1 MVRFGILGG
10 LKVGDTKVKHRD
22 LFMRAIGARVKPW
35 LRWVILGGT
44 LFFLAK
50 VLKDHWQSVTQLQI
64 STSGWACLAIGLGV
78 TLLAHTFA
86 GWVWSQIL
94 QDFHQSVNRGWI
106 IQAYLKTNI
115 AKYLPGNIWHYY
127 GRVTAATTAGAS
139 LATATVS
146 VLLEPLLMAASAL
159 FIALFCSQQIVAKY
173 GFPALLLQIVGLVA
187 VLLSVHPIVLNQLIQ
202 RLSKLKAPSSPDPA
216 TTSQPFRLDHYP
228 ITPLL
233 GEMGFLLLRG
243 LGFLL
248 TFVALSP
255 IALEQIPIL
264 LSAFSVAWL
273 LGLVVPGAPGG
284 IGVFEVTA
292 IALLDRQ
299 FSPGLIL
306 SVVACYRLISIL
318 AETAGAGLAQLDQ
331 QLSRVD

>member
-1 MVRFGILGG
+1 M
-10 LKVGDTKVKHRD
+10 K
-22 LFMRAIGARVKPW
+22 AIGARVKPW
-35 LRWVILGGT
+35 LRWAVLGGS

-50 VLKDHWQSVTQLQI
+50 VLKDNWQSVTQIQV
-64 STSGWACLAIGLGV
+64 SASGWACLAIALGI

-94 QDFHQSVNRGWI
+94 HDFHQVVNRGWI

-127 GRVTAATTAGAS
+127 GRITAATTAGAS
-139 LATATVS
+139 FATATVS

-159 FIALFCSQQIVAKY
+159 IIALFCSQQIVARY
-173 GFPALLLQIVGLVA
+173 GVPALLLQVGGLVL
-187 VLLSVHPIVLNQLIQ
+187 VLASVHPIVLNQLIQ
-202 RLSKLKAPSSPDPA
+202 RLGKLKVRP
-216 TTSQPFRLDHYP
+216 TTESAANALPFQLDHYP
-228 ITPLL
+228 IAPLL

-243 LGFLL
+243 LGFLI
-248 TFVALSP
+248 TVAALSP
-255 IALEQIPIL
+255 IAPEQILIL

-331 QLSRVD
+331 HWSQTK

>member
-1 MVRFGILGG
+1 M
-10 LKVGDTKVKHRD
+10 K
-22 LFMRAIGARVKPW
+22 AIGARVKPW
-35 LRWVILGGT
+35 LRWAILGGT
-44 LFFLAK
+44 LFFLVK
-50 VLKDHWQSVTQLQI
+50 VLKENWQSVTQIQI
-64 STSGWACLAIGLGV
+64 SASGWACLAIALGI

-127 GRVTAATTAGAS
+127 GRITAATTAGAS
-139 LATATVS
+139 VASATVS

-159 FIALFCSQQIVAKY
+159 IIALFCSQQIVAKY
-173 GFPALLLQIVGLVA
+173 GFPALLLQLCGLGA

-202 RLSKLKAPSSPDPA
+202 RLRQLKGRSSPEPA
-216 TTSQPFRLDHYP
+216 SNAQPFQLDHYP
-228 ITPLL
+228 IVPLL

-243 LGFLL
+243 VGFLA

-255 IALEQIPIL
+255 ITPDQSWML

-284 IGVFEVTA
+284 IGVFEATA
-292 IALLDRQ
+292 LTLLDRQ
-299 FSPGLIL
+299 FAPGLIL

-318 AETAGAGLAQLDQ
+318 AETAGAGLAQLDA
-331 QLSRVD
+331 QLGQVD

>member
-1 MVRFGILGG
+1 M
-10 LKVGDTKVKHRD
+10 K
-22 LFMRAIGARVKPW
+22 AIGARVKPW
-35 LRWVILGGT
+35 LRWAILGGT

-50 VLKDHWQSVTQLQI
+50 VLKDNWQSVTHIQI
-64 STSGWACLAIGLGV
+64 SASGWACLAISLGI

-94 QDFHQSVNRGWI
+94 QDFHQLVNRGWI

-139 LATATVS
+139 LAAATVS

-159 FIALFCSQQIVAKY
+159 LIALLCSQQIVAQY
-173 GFPALLLQIVGLVA
+173 GLSALLLQTGGLVA
-187 VLLSVHPIVLNQLIQ
+187 VLISVHPIVLNQLLQ
-202 RLSKLKAPSSPDPA
+202 RLSQLKASSSTKPTANSP
-216 TTSQPFRLDHYP
+216 PFQLDHYP
-228 ITPLL
+228 IVPLL

-248 TFVALSP
+248 TFAALSP
-255 IALEQIPIL
+255 IASDQIL
-264 LSAFSVAWL
+264 FLFSAFSLAWL

-284 IGVFEVTA
+284 IGVFETTA
-292 IALLDRQ
+292 IALLERQ

-318 AETAGAGLAQLDQ
+318 AETAGAGLAQLDE
-331 QLSRVD
+331 QLGQVN

>member
-1 MVRFGILGG
+1 M
-10 LKVGDTKVKHRD
+10 K
-22 LFMRAIGARVKPW
+22 AIGARVKPW
-35 LRWVILGGT
+35 LRWAILGGT

-50 VLKDHWQSVTQLQI
+50 VLKENWQSVTQIQI
-64 STSGWACLAIGLGV
+64 SASGWACLAIALGV

-94 QDFHQSVNRGWI
+94 QDFHQAVNRGWI

-127 GRVTAATTAGAS
+127 GRITAATTAGAS
-139 LATATVS
+139 VASATVS

-159 FIALFCSQQIVAKY
+159 IIALFCSQQIVAQY
-173 GFPALLLQIVGLVA
+173 GFPALLLQLGGLGA

-202 RLSKLKAPSSPDPA
+202 RLRQLKGHSSPEPA
-216 TTSQPFRLDHYP
+216 ANAQPFQLDHYP
-228 ITPLL
+228 IVPLL

-243 LGFLL
+243 VGFLA
-248 TFVALSP
+248 TFIALSP
-255 IALEQIPIL
+255 VTPDQIWTL

-284 IGVFEVTA
+284 IGVFEATA
-292 IALLDRQ
+292 LTLLDRQ
-299 FSPGLIL
+299 FAPGLIL

-318 AETAGAGLAQLDQ
+318 AETAGAGLAQLDA
-331 QLSRVD
+331 QLGQID